1 MKSYYVLFTYKGKK
15 VCSTYKRAE
24 SGADA
29 ELMAEFSLIAHY
41 PNVSYDSVKATPAE

>member
-1 MKSYYVLFTYKGKK
+1 MKSYYVLFTNKGQK

-24 SGADA
+24 SAADA
-29 ELMAEFSLIAHY
+29 EMMAEFSLICHY